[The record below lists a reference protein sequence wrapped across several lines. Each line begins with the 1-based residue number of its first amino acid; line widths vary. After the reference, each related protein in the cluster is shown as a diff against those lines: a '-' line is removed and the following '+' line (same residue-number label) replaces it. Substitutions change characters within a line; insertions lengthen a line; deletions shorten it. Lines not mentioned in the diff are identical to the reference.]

1 MNTIAAP
8 FSHFSRLKLLL
19 LLVALP
25 ALASAAEM
33 PAWLVLNPSDSPETL
48 MSTDVLEK
56 NGLVRGGWRVSG
68 TGLLH
73 TEGGADTGLL
83 HRMVHPLPKGAALRM
98 LVATADDVNAQL
110 KAGYVIEG
118 ALGYVALKPGPGHI
132 AVYRFTKENKFI
144 WLISGADQAWATK
157 NGWTREQAV
166 FWLWVDNNR

>member
-1 MNTIAAP
+1 MNTLATRPA
-8 FSHFSRLKLLL
+8 SFSRLKLLL
-19 LLVALP
+19 LLIALP
-25 ALASAAEM
+25 AMASAGEM
-33 PAWLVLNPSDSPETL
+33 PAWLLLNPELPETL

-56 NGLVRGGWRVSG
+56 NGLVRGGWHVSG

-73 TEGGADTGLL
+73 TEGAADTGLL
-83 HRMVHPLPKGAALRM
+83 HRMVHPLPKGAVLRM
-98 LVATADDVNAQL
+98 LVATSDDVNAQL
-110 KAGYVIEG
+110 KAGYITEG

-132 AVYRFTKENKFI
+132 AVYRFTKENKYI